1 LEGWQTTPLVYSLL
15 ICSSSKGQGCT
26 SLLMPQFSFEIGIK
40 LNIGDHYIFHFL
52 YIMHHNLYNL
62 NTIRKQWHIN
72 CDEGEMR
79 TCPLLSICKMGDC
92 IAICSNEEA
101 SRIFPYTECSILDFV
116 VVEIAIKSNNNC
128 PNLEAMKKHL

>member
-1 LEGWQTTPLVYSLL
+1 
-15 ICSSSKGQGCT
+15 
-26 SLLMPQFSFEIGIK
+26 
-40 LNIGDHYIFHFL
+40 
-52 YIMHHNLYNL
+52 
-62 NTIRKQWHIN
+62 
-72 CDEGEMR
+72 MR